1 MPGPLRCTLRSTA
14 LLAAV
19 LTTAT
24 SVFHASAAERPA
36 YQNLPYEENWSR
48 IHQAA
53 DSDAFDPLKAIALDT
68 EGWLWLSL
76 GGSLRLR
83 GEGWSNFNFDGS
95 GDGAFGL
102 SQLRLHAD
110 LHAGDV
116 FRLYVEG
123 ISALS
128 SPRSLPGGTRS
139 LDADALDLQNLFIDL
154 RWPLAE
160 QAYLLLRP
168 GRQEL
173 DFGRERLVSS
183 LRWANSRRSFDG
195 VRAIGAWNGLRADL
209 FYAQP
214 VSVSS
219 WDANAS
225 SPASSLYGLYAS
237 APLAAFSAGLPFG
250 NLVTDLYW
258 LGLHKAST
266 SFQGISGA
274 EDRQTLGGR
283 LGGKLPLGFD
293 AELEGAWQFGRFADQ
308 AIQAGFVASELGYQP
323 EGLAAFGR
331 PRLILGADY
340 ASGDGSRTDRT
351 LQTFN
356 QLYPLGHAYYGIADL
371 LGRQNAIDLQ
381 TGLSL
386 TPLPGLSASLRAH
399 QFLRASTVDD
409 VYGVGGAALRSGDKS
424 LSPALGTELDL
435 ILNYKA
441 DSHLSFEAGYS
452 HVFPGAFMAESG
464 PAEGLDFAYLS
475 TSYVF

>member
-1 MPGPLRCTLRSTA
+1 MFQHAPGRA
-14 LLAAV
+14 LLTAGFL
-19 LTTAT
+19 LTGLA
-24 SVFHASAAERPA
+24 SPLSAAERPA
-36 YQNLPYEENWSR
+36 YQNLRYEETWSGSLDP
-48 IHQAA
+48 A
-53 DSDAFDPLKAIALDT
+53 DTDPFDPIKFIPLDP
-68 EGWLWLSL
+68 EGKIYVSF

-83 GEGWSNFNFDGS
+83 AEGWSNFGFDET
-95 GDGAFGL
+95 GDAGFGL
-102 SQLRLHAD
+102 SQLRLHMD
-110 LHAGDV
+110 THAGEHV
-116 FRLYVEG
+116 RLYLEG

-128 SPRSLPGGTRS
+128 TPRGLPGGIRS
-139 LDADALDLQNLFIDL
+139 LDADAFDIQNLFLDL
-154 RWPLAE
+154 SWPLAE
-160 QAYLLLRP
+160 QGYVLLRP

-183 LRWANSRRSFDG
+183 LRWANSRRSYDA
-195 VRAIGAWNGLRADL
+195 VRAIGAWQGLRLDA
-209 FYAQP
+209 FYALP
-214 VSVSS
+214 VLVNS
-219 WDANAS
+219 WALNPITPAN
-225 SPASSLYGLYAS
+225 SLYGLYGTG
-237 APLAAFSAGLPFG
+237 PLGETLKAD
-250 NLVTDLYW
+250 VYW
-258 LGLHKAST
+258 LGLHKTQA

-274 EDRQTLGGR
+274 EDRQTLGAR
-283 LGGKLPLGFD
+283 LGGKLPWGLD
-293 AELEGAWQFGRFADQ
+293 TDLEAAWQFGRFADQ

-331 PRLILGADY
+331 PRFILGADY

-409 VYGVGGAALRSGDKS
+409 VYGVGGAALRSGNKS